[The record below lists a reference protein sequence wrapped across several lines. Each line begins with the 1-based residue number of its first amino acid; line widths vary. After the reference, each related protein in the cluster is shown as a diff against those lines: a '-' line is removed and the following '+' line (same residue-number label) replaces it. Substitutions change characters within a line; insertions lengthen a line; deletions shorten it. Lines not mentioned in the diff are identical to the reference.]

1 MLSDEMLVSRYEDK
15 WTIKEN
21 IGHLQLL
28 EPLWQIRFKEI
39 KNGISEMSPADLSN
53 IATDEMNFNTFS
65 LPELINTF
73 AGQRTKTIA
82 FLGDL
87 QENDFTKRSAHP
99 RLQRPM
105 RIIDLMYFVAEHDQ
119 HHLNAILSII
129 NKSS

>member
-1 MLSDEMLVSRYEDK
+1 
-15 WTIKEN
+15 
-21 IGHLQLL
+21 
-28 EPLWQIRFKEI
+28 
-39 KNGISEMSPADLSN
+39 MSPADLSN

-65 LPELINTF
+65 LPELISTF
-73 AGQRTKTIA
+73 TGQRTKTIA

-119 HHLNAILSII
+119 HHLNAILNII